1 MPRLPPYNPA
11 IGSEARASTNGC
23 ILPTEKHEGTV
34 LEKGDPRLYREEV
47 IALFE
52 RHGNRRF
59 RERFDCYY
67 SNNGQ
72 DRPTS
77 WLLRSRGSGRL
88 LGLCTVVPR
97 KFRCGSAVLKGGVLG
112 NLLVDRESRKT
123 LGALNLVYAAKSLVI
138 RKEIDVLLGIT
149 NSQSRQLALRLGFH
163 FLGFWDIHVRV
174 FRPSDLLRS
183 SFSRLASLLKPFL
196 DWPARHIVSEWST
209 TRIKDFPIMELRQ
222 NELSDIPI
230 ETWASSDGSLVA
242 ERSIAYLRW
251 RFLKNPFRQCR
262 VLGLVDPRSEK
273 VCGHLVVTSGSG
285 VVRIWDCC
293 TDSRRLSEAQAILN
307 LCREWRQGSV
317 FCTATLRSST
327 LSEELQHVGFVR
339 FPYFSGGVV
348 GLWRPDH
355 PLAGQFN
362 KASAWNLFLGFKDV

>member
-1 MPRLPPYNPA
+1 M
-11 IGSEARASTNGC
+11 
-23 ILPTEKHEGTV
+23 

-67 SNNGQ
+67 SNYGQ
-72 DRPTS
+72 DTS

-88 LGLCTVVPR
+88 LGLCSVVPR

-174 FRPSDLLRS
+174 FRPSELLRF

-196 DWPARHIVSEWST
+196 DWPARHIIPEST
-209 TRIKDFPIMELRQ
+209 TRTKDFPIMELRQ

-230 ETWASSDGSLVA
+230 ETWASSDGSIVA
-242 ERSIAYLRW
+242 ERSVAYLRW

-262 VLGLVDPRSEK
+262 VLGLVDPRSGK

-307 LCREWRQGSV
+307 LCRGWRQGSV
-317 FCTATLRSST
+317 FCIATLRSST
-327 LSEELQHVGFVR
+327 FSEELQHMGFVR

-348 GLWRPDH
+348 GFWRPDH
-355 PLAGQFN
+355 PLAKQFN
-362 KASAWNLFLGFKDV
+362 KTSAWNLFPGFKDV

>member
-1 MPRLPPYNPA
+1 MVRGGFLF
-11 IGSEARASTNGC
+11 
-23 ILPTEKHEGTV
+23 KGTV

-67 SNNGQ
+67 SNNSE

-88 LGLCTVVPR
+88 LGLCSVVPR

-138 RKEIDVLLGIT
+138 KKEIDVLLGIT
-149 NSQSRQLALRLGFH
+149 NSDSRQLALRLGFH

-174 FRPSDLLRS
+174 FRPSELFRS
-183 SFSRLASLLKPFL
+183 CFSRLAPLLKPFL
-196 DWPARHIVSEWST
+196 KLPVRHIVSESST
-209 TRIKDFPIMELRQ
+209 IRIKNFSIMELQQ

-230 ETWASSDGSLVA
+230 ETWASSDGGLVA
-242 ERSIAYLRW
+242 ERSVAYLRW
-251 RFLKNPFRQCR
+251 RFPENPFRQFR
-262 VLGLVDPRSEK
+262 VLGLVDPRSGK
-273 VCGHLVVTSGSG
+273 MCGHLVVTSGSG

-317 FCTATLRSST
+317 FCTGTLRCSM
-327 LSEELQHVGFVR
+327 LSEELQQMGFVR

-348 GLWRPDH
+348 GFWRPDH